1 MPEMELGIFFCS
13 ILVLFGV
20 QADWKP
26 GLCPAVRS
34 DRAGTCKHVCTT
46 DFDCHGNQKCCKNVC
61 GTACQRPVIVGE
73 LEEDAPYRY
82 LQTVGPSDP
91 QRKTTLPHEELCPQ
105 PVEDNSAPL
114 CVDPPPC
121 KIDQDCAIFEKCC
134 FTGCSF
140 MCVAPKGF
148 TACYHNGK
156 IYQTGED
163 YLASDG
169 CNTCYCSNGF
179 FSCTEKY
186 CDFDPAIDKTRI
198 LTLSLIALGVVCLV
212 GCVLSLAK
220 HQLAKRTSSSVK
232 NVNKKTAVN
241 MTHELEFL
249 DPLPTKV

>member
-20 QADWKP
+20 Q
-26 GLCPAVRS
+26 V
-34 DRAGTCKHVCTT
+34 
-46 DFDCHGNQKCCKNVC
+46 
-61 GTACQRPVIVGE
+61 
-73 LEEDAPYRY
+73 
-82 LQTVGPSDP
+82 
-91 QRKTTLPHEELCPQ
+91 PHEELCPQ